1 MTDADNN
8 PADIQIRVWINPE
21 ISIRIPDHFWLGS
34 DALAQVC
41 ALWAPSSFANFH
53 HYEIKK
59 KKKLLNEVNCSTE
72 WRPNKDDHKV
82 NSE

>member
-1 MTDADNN
+1 MTDADNVMIPQHFGNN

-59 KKKLLNEVNCSTE
+59 TKVTEWSELLNWMTS
-72 WRPNKDDHKV
+72 
-82 NSE
+82 